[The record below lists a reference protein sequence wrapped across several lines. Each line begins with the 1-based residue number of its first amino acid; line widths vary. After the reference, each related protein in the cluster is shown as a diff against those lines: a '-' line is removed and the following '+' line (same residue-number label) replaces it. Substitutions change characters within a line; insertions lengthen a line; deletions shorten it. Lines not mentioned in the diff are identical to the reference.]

1 MYSKLVI
8 GCMLLMGMMLGGGCT
23 KLQVSNASACLVP
36 FDYADEGVN
45 EQNARALLMYYC
57 VCKDARMCK

>member
-1 MYSKLVI
+1 
-8 GCMLLMGMMLGGGCT
+8 MLLMGMMLGGGCT

-57 VCKDARMCK
+57 ICKDARMCK

>member
-1 MYSKLVI
+1 
-8 GCMLLMGMMLGGGCT
+8 MLGAGCT
-23 KLQVSNASACLVP
+23 KLQISNTSACQVP

-57 VCKDARMCK
+57 ICEDEKACQ